1 MLTSVKWQ
9 QAAACSCNLFCV
21 PLSLWFSLM
30 NYDQP
35 KHIPLQLDM
44 AAICRLSK
52 GHSFTKV
59 SGTAEEN
66 GWI

>member
-9 QAAACSCNLFCV
+9 EAAACSYNLFHV

-35 KHIPLQLDM
+35 KHIPLQLDI
-44 AAICRLSK
+44 AAIRCLSK
-52 GHSFTKV
+52 VHSFTKV